1 MTRAFALF
9 ALLASILS
17 NHPQAV
23 MVEVRKPT
31 PEIGWDSLQNKFAYP
46 DLLHR
51 AGLEAT
57 VWAFLRF
64 DSTGFVDSIRTR
76 CMFEYEATAHVA
88 PSEES
93 EIRSRIFSKSV
104 REALTGTKWVVPVSF
119 SGWFSLRV
127 QFLQSD
133 SAASH
138 RLLIEVNR
146 IKVKIRPTN

>member
-1 MTRAFALF
+1 MAGPL
-9 ALLASILS
+9 ALLAFFVLS
-17 NHPQAV
+17 LANHPQATTQD
-23 MVEVRKPT
+23 VRKPT
-31 PEIGWDSLQNKFAYP
+31 PEIGWDSLQNRITYP
-46 DLLHR
+46 VLPQR

-64 DSTGFVDSIRTR
+64 DSTGVVDSIRTR
-76 CMFEYEATAHVA
+76 CMFEHDATVHVT
-88 PSEES
+88 PSEQS
-93 EIRSRIFSKSV
+93 EIPSRIFSQCT
-104 REALTGTKWVVPVSF
+104 RDALVGTKWLIPTSF

-146 IKVKIRPTN
+146 IKLKIPPTY